1 MDTLTFTRLMEESTK
16 ANFLS
21 KQEEAKTARR
31 TQIDVVFDNTNIT
44 KNLNEFLISFTFTDN
59 EAGQADDISIE
70 LDDRDGLWIE
80 KWLNPEE
87 SGEPLKGHTLQITI
101 QQINY
106 ADNSLIKTLDC
117 GIFCLDSVGL
127 SGPPARV
134 SLKAC
139 TILDGAAIKNEKH
152 SRQWEGYT
160 LKDIAAEI
168 AKNAGY
174 TLLFDSKQNQTY
186 SRIEQSQEAD
196 LPFLEKLCVDAGLSL
211 KITNQ
216 QIVIFEAVDYEAAPA
231 IKTFYESDLSSWKF
245 DVDTL
250 DKKYTSCT
258 VKYTSPITQKTIE
271 ATYPSNGEDVDAP
284 DEYEE
289 YTDKKGRK
297 RKRKKKKKKAPKGE
311 VLNITTEKVDSKE
324 AALELAKKRLR
335 EKNKAEY
342 KASINLIGDVDLQA
356 GLCIMLADFGA
367 FSGKYIIEQAT
378 HNITS
383 GYKTALKLRRVMN
396 Y

>member
-139 TILDGAAIKNEKH
+139 TILDGTAIKNEKH

>member
-1 MDTLTFTRLMEESTK
+1 MDTFTFTRLMEESTK
-16 ANFLS
+16 AIFLS

-168 AKNAGY
+168 AKKAGY

-231 IKTFYESDLSSWKF
+231 IKTFYKSDLSSWKF

-271 ATYPSNGEDVDAP
+271 ATYPPSGEDVDQP

-342 KASINLIGDVDLQA
+342 KASINLLGDVDLQA

-378 HNITS
+378 HNVTG